1 VRWLRRL
8 DPTDWISVSE
18 RRDPGWCKQGAASQ
32 MTEIVCHPIPEN
44 RLRDEDQLPIH
55 ETGILQLLSKNPV
68 HSERELTRD
77 LLCIVFLR

>member
-1 VRWLRRL
+1 
-8 DPTDWISVSE
+8 
-18 RRDPGWCKQGAASQ
+18 

-55 ETGILQLLSKNPV
+55 ETDILQLLSNNPV

>member
-1 VRWLRRL
+1 M
-8 DPTDWISVSE
+8 IE
-18 RRDPGWCKQGAASQ
+18 F
-32 MTEIVCHPIPEN
+32 VCHPIPEN